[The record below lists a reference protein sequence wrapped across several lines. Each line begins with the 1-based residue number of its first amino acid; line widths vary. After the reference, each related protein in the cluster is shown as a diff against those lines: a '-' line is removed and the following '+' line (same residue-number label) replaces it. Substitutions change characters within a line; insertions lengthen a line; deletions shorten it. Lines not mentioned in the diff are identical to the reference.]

1 MPLTA
6 SQYRRCGTR
15 AASVMMASQRKHRP
29 VPPNASRGTHP
40 AAKNVRAIAE
50 LERTAL
56 HERSAADRVGDA
68 IAHTTGSAPFAVV
81 HLAWFGS
88 WVLLNTGRFPG
99 ITPFDPYPFSF
110 LTLVVSLEAIFLSVF
125 VLMSQNRMTR
135 HAEKRAHLDLQ
146 VNLLAEQELTAL
158 LELQRAVCHKL
169 GIDIT
174 TLSED
179 ARRLMEETD
188 VHRLAATL
196 ERKLPSH
203 AEPQ

>member
-1 MPLTA
+1 
-6 SQYRRCGTR
+6 
-15 AASVMMASQRKHRP
+15 MASRRKHRP
-29 VPPNASRGTHP
+29 VQVNASRGTHP

-68 IAHTTGSAPFAVV
+68 IARTTGSAPFAVV

-88 WVLLNTGRFPG
+88 WVLLNTGRIPG

-158 LELQRAVCHKL
+158 PR
-169 GIDIT
+169 T
-174 TLSED
+174 
-179 ARRLMEETD
+179 
-188 VHRLAATL
+188 ATRGLPQTWNRHQHL
-196 ERKLPSH
+196 ERGRPPPHGGDRCSSSGSDLGEEVAKSR
-203 AEPQ
+203 